1 VRDPA
6 GDLVLRYA
14 RTHGPFTTDE
24 CARRFALGQAIAE
37 EVLGRIASAG
47 RLLAGEFR
55 PGGIHRE
62 WCETGV
68 LRTLRQRSLARLR
81 REVEPVETDALGRLT
96 TMWQGVVR
104 PRAGL
109 DALLDVIEQLQGAPV
124 PVSVLE
130 PEVLPA
136 RVEGYRPGDLDLL
149 MGAGEVVWLGVEPL
163 GERDGRIA
171 LYLTDHLRALVPP
184 TEPAERTGLP
194 AAILEH
200 LQTAGA
206 SFFPAIHAACGGGFP
221 QDVVDA
227 LWDLVWAGVV
237 TNDTFHAI
245 RAFVAP
251 PARTRRDRQTRDYR
265 SRRAAPPAAQG
276 RWSLVAPRIGER
288 PSSTEWATGIARQ
301 LLNRHGILT
310 REAVAAEGL
319 RGGFSTVYEVLKT
332 MEESGRIRRG
342 LFVGGLGAMQFALP
356 AALDLLRSVR
366 DEPESAQVTHLA
378 ATDPANPYGA
388 ILKWPIA
395 SGAPREGRG
404 PTRTAGATVILV
416 NGRLAAYLS
425 RGDRQVWVYL
435 PDEEPTRT
443 NTARAVASRLFQLA
457 TAAEGRR
464 GMLIAQLDGV
474 DIGEHALA
482 PYLVEAG
489 FVRGA
494 MGFQASRRQPA
505 ASSQ

>member
-1 VRDPA
+1 V
-6 GDLVLRYA
+6 
-14 RTHGPFTTDE
+14 
-24 CARRFALGQAIAE
+24 
-37 EVLGRIASAG
+37 
-47 RLLAGEFR
+47 LAGEFR
-55 PGGIHRE
+55 PGGVHRE

-81 REVEPVETDALGRLT
+81 REVEPVETEALGRLT
-96 TMWQGVVR
+96 TVWQGVLR

-109 DALLDVIEQLQGAPV
+109 DALLDAIEQLQGAPL
-124 PVSVLE
+124 PASVLE
-130 PEVLPA
+130 TEVLPA
-136 RVEGYRPGDLDLL
+136 RVEGYRPADLDLL

-163 GERDGRIA
+163 GDRDGRIA

-184 TEPAERTGLP
+184 IEPANGTGL
-194 AAILEH
+194 ARTILDH
-200 LQTAGA
+200 LETAGA
-206 SFFPAIHAACGGGFP
+206 SFFPAIHAGCGGGFP

-227 LWDLVWAGVV
+227 LWDLVWSGAV

-251 PARTRRDRQTRDYR
+251 PPRTRRDRQTRAYR
-265 SRRAAPPAAQG
+265 SRRVAPPAAQG

-288 PSSTEWATGIARQ
+288 LSSTEWAAGIARQ
-301 LLNRHGILT
+301 LLNRHGVLT

-366 DEPESAQVTHLA
+366 DEPEMVQVAHLA

-388 ILKWPIA
+388 ILKWP
-395 SGAPREGRG
+395 APPGPPRDGRG

-416 NGRLAAYLS
+416 NGRLGAYLA
-425 RGDRQVWVYL
+425 RGDRQLTVYL
-435 PDEEPTRT
+435 PEAEPTRT

-457 TAAEGRR
+457 TASAGRR
-464 GMLIAQLDGV
+464 GMLIAHVDGV
-474 DIGEHALA
+474 AVSEHPLA
-482 PYLVEAG
+482 PYLIEAG

-494 MGFQASRRQPA
+494 MGFQAAHRG
-505 ASSQ
+505 ASH